1 MNSQVLSIAGINKD
15 DWSIL
20 AEKIPQNVNL
30 EINLS
35 CPNIEHNYIDGIEN
49 FNFLERDWF
58 IGKISPLT
66 TFKELDMY
74 INKFK
79 FKQIHAC
86 NTLPTE
92 KGGLSGAELIPYTSK
107 YIKYLKKNYPR
118 IEVIAG
124 GGIYDFDQI
133 SSYYD
138 LGAEHVS
145 LGTVCFN
152 PNKLLKILRKI

>member
-1 MNSQVLSIAGINKD
+1 
-15 DWSIL
+15 
-20 AEKIPQNVNL
+20 
-30 EINLS
+30 
-35 CPNIEHNYIDGIEN
+35 
-49 FNFLERDWF
+49 
-58 IGKISPLT
+58 
-66 TFKELDMY
+66 MY